1 MYHKKS
7 RSYIVD
13 LEVGSIFGEI
23 SFYTGQERKLTARS
37 RGFSELMHLDQNE
50 FLTFL
55 QNKHP
60 NLYKSYEEVK
70 INFSIQ
76 PKEYRILYIKCYI
89 CHQSGH
95 ICLDCPFF
103 VEIERNM

>member
-1 MYHKKS
+1 MYHKKT

-13 LEVGSIFGEI
+13 LEVGSIFGEL

-55 QNKHP
+55 
-60 NLYKSYEEVK
+60 
-70 INFSIQ
+70 
-76 PKEYRILYIKCYI
+76 
-89 CHQSGH
+89 
-95 ICLDCPFF
+95 
-103 VEIERNM
+103 